1 MDIYIWTELYLMLG
15 GKNKEKKVIN
25 LILMQAIKLCEMN
38 CSSTAFISLLS
49 YGILGWLAQVKAEDL
64 FS

>member
-1 MDIYIWTELYLMLG
+1 V
-15 GKNKEKKVIN
+15 GKKKKERRKKKVIN

-38 CSSTAFISLLS
+38 CSSKAFISLLS
-49 YGILGWLAQVKAEDL
+49 YEGNLGRLAQVEAEDL